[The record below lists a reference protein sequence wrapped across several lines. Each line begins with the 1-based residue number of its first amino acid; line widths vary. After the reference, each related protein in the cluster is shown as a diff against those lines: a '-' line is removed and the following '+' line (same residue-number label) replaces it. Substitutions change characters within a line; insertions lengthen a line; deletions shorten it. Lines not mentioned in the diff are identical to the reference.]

1 MKVLVIDEMHES
13 ITPLLNELNLAVD
26 YMPKIKREEII
37 PIVENYEGLI
47 VRSKTYI
54 DAELLK
60 NAKKLVFVARA
71 GAGVDNVEVE
81 ELKKRNIELI
91 NAPEGNRDALAEH
104 AMGMLLTLFN
114 KINTAD
120 LEVRSGKWDREGNRG
135 VELMGKTVGLLGYGN
150 MGAAFAKRLSSF
162 GCKILAFDAEKTGF
176 SNDFVQEV
184 SLEKLYAE
192 TQILSIHIP
201 MNSKNKGLLNYEYL
215 ARFKKLDYIINTSR
229 GEVLILKDLL
239 KLLKAGEIKGAALD
253 VLENEKINSL
263 KNDDL
268 AVFQELT
275 KLKEVILTPHVA
287 GWSFESYEKINKVLS
302 QKLNYWSKKEINYRF
317 PY

>member
-215 ARFKKLDYIINTSR
+215 SRFKKLDYIINTSR

-302 QKLNYWSKKEINYRF
+302 QKIKLLVEKRD
-317 PY
+317 

>member
-1 MKVLVIDEMHES
+1 
-13 ITPLLNELNLAVD
+13 
-26 YMPKIKREEII
+26 
-37 PIVENYEGLI
+37 

-60 NAKKLVFVARA
+60 KAKKLVFVARA

-215 ARFKKLDYIINTSR
+215 SRFKKLDYIINTSR

-302 QKLNYWSKKEINYRF
+302 QKIKLLVEKRD
-317 PY
+317 

>member
-60 NAKKLVFVARA
+60 KAKKLVFVARA

-215 ARFKKLDYIINTSR
+215 SRFKKLDYIINTSR

-302 QKLNYWSKKEINYRF
+302 QKIKLLVEKRD
-317 PY
+317 